1 MIYANVATKSIV
13 CPTREVSMEIT
24 YICEF
29 VTLAETCNYMEAAD
43 RLFISQSALS
53 RHIKALEEDLE
64 VQLFDRSTRK
74 VSLSR
79 FGALFLPYAKQIA
92 ATRFEYESAIST
104 EKKADHGSIRIGSIP
119 VMSQYHITDLLADF
133 QKENPAVSMDV
144 IEGDSVELMRLLRS
158 GQCDLAFL
166 REGQEC
172 TDEFNIVHFDSDQ
185 MTAIMSVKH
194 PLARRSFIPIE
205 LLRNEPLI
213 LLSQNTYM
221 YSICID
227 ACKKAGFTPQVAL
240 TMHRASNMLDLA
252 RKGMGIVLLNRKPIR
267 SALTEDLVAID
278 IEPRIITNIDLAYPK
293 NRKLS
298 PGARRFIDMVNIG
311 RK

>member
-1 MIYANVATKSIV
+1 M
-13 CPTREVSMEIT
+13 
-24 YICEF
+24 CEF
-29 VTLAETCNYMEAAD
+29 VVLAETCNYMEAAD
-43 RLFISQSALS
+43 QLFISQSALS
-53 RHIKALEEDLE
+53 RHIKALEDELE

-79 FGALFLPYAKQIA
+79 FGALFLPYARQMA
-92 ATRFEYESAIST
+92 ATRYEYETAIANA
-104 EKKADHGSIRIGSIP
+104 KKAEHGNIRIGSIP

-133 QKENPAVSMDV
+133 QKENPGVSMDV

-172 TDEFNIVHFDSDQ
+172 SDEFNIVHFDSDQ
-185 MTAIMSVKH
+185 LTAIMPVGH
-194 PLARRSFIPIE
+194 PLAGRSFIPID

-221 YSICID
+221 YTMCVN
-227 ACKKAGFTPQVAL
+227 ACKAAGFAPHVVL
-240 TMHRASNMLDLA
+240 TMHRAANMLDLA
-252 RKGMGIVLLNRKPIR
+252 RKGMGIALLNRKPIQ
-267 SALTEDLVAID
+267 SSLTDDLVAID

-293 NRKLS
+293 NRQLS
-298 PGARRFIDMVNIG
+298 SGVRRFIDMVNIC

>member
-1 MIYANVATKSIV
+1 MV
-13 CPTREVSMEIT
+13 
-24 YICEF
+24 
-29 VTLAETCNYMEAAD
+29 LAETCNYMEAAD
-43 RLFISQSALS
+43 QLFISQSALS
-53 RHIKALEEDLE
+53 RHIKALEDELE

-79 FGALFLPYAKQIA
+79 FGALFLPYARQMA
-92 ATRFEYESAIST
+92 ATRYEYETAIANA
-104 EKKADHGSIRIGSIP
+104 KKAEHGNIRIGTIP
-119 VMSQYHITDLLADF
+119 VMSQYHITDLVADF
-133 QKENPAVSMDV
+133 QKQNPSISMDV

-172 TDEFNIVHFDSDQ
+172 PDEFNIVHFDSDQ
-185 MTAIMSVKH
+185 LTAIMSVKH
-194 PLARRSFIPIE
+194 PMAGRSFIPIE
-205 LLRNEPLI
+205 QLRNEPLI

-221 YSICID
+221 YTLCVD
-227 ACKKAGFTPQVAL
+227 ACKKAGFAPHVAL
-240 TMHRASNMLDLA
+240 TMHRSANMLDLA
-252 RKGMGIVLLNRKPIR
+252 RKGMGIVLLNRKPIQ
-267 SALTEDLVAID
+267 SSLTDDLVAID